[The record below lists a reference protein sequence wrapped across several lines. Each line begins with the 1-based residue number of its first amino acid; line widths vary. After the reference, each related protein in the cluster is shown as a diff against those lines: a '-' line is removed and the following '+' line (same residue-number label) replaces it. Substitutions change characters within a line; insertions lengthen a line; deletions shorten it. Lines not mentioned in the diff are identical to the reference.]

1 MQVLKF
7 GGSSVKDASAMER
20 VVEIVRG
27 AIGRDKTILVA
38 SAIGGATDK
47 LIEIGTLAAEG
58 DESWTYE
65 IDKLEARHL
74 EIIDNLLP
82 QDFRADTIAVENG
95 LFEELRGVCKGVS
108 LIREKSLYSND
119 KIMSFGELLSTKI
132 LYAKFQ
138 SLGISCRW
146 LDSREYIFTELT
158 GNGNQVLTDPTSAA
172 AASLNRIN
180 TVKLLIMPGF
190 IASDMQGRTTTLGRG
205 GSDYTASLL
214 AVGTEA
220 RRLEIWTDVDGMM
233 TADPRIVPEA
243 KTIEHISYKEALE
256 LSHFGAKVVYP
267 PTIQPVV
274 AKGIPILVKN
284 TFDPEGPGTYIEN
297 NPPESSARIR
307 GISGSSNIALLSMEG
322 SGMVGIPGYSARLF
336 AALAEK
342 EINIILIT
350 QASSVH
356 TMLVA
361 ISQKD
366 SEKARK
372 AADEAFAYEISLG
385 KIEPLK
391 VEPDFAI
398 ISLIGDDM
406 KNQSGAGGRMF
417 EAIGRCG
424 ISIRA
429 IAQGSSERNVSAIV
443 SHKDL
448 DQAIR
453 SIHEE
458 FFGAAASR
466 INLFVCGYGNV
477 GKTLVSIIGE
487 QAAEIFRNKA
497 IDLRLVSVCNSKKVI
512 FNRDGIEAS
521 KAGELLAATVPEV
534 SGRSDDKFFENLI
547 NSHLSHSLFV
557 DCTSDKIIAAKY
569 ADILGNGIGVVTC
582 NKIANSSSQ
591 EYHDM
596 IRTRGRGV
604 TFNYETNVGA
614 ALPVIQFIDLL
625 TSGGDRIDSIE
636 AVVSGSLSYIFNN
649 YDGSKPF
656 VEVIR
661 DAQEKGFTEPDPR
674 TDLKGIDVLR
684 KTIILAREVGC
695 KLEVED
701 IKKGDILPAD
711 CLTGDLDEFYK
722 HCLADEPYF
731 KELSANASATHS
743 KLRYASHISFKYDSS
758 DGCAEKAEGRM
769 TPKAECS
776 IRLEA
781 VPSDNPLYGLQGSSN
796 IILIRSRDYPGGVTF
811 TGSGAGARCTAAGLL
826 ADILRAR

>member
-1 MQVLKF
+1 
-7 GGSSVKDASAMER
+7 MER

-47 LIEIGTLAAEG
+47 LIQIGTLAAAG
-58 DESWTYE
+58 NDSWVTE
-65 IDKLEARHL
+65 TDKLEERHL
-74 EIIDNLLP
+74 EIISSLLP
-82 QDFRADTIAVENG
+82 PDFRPDTVATVRN
-95 LFEELRGVCKGVS
+95 LFDELRGVCKGVS
-108 LIREKSLYSND
+108 LIREKSFYSND

-138 SLGISCRW
+138 SLGIGCRW

-158 GNGNQVLTDPTSAA
+158 GNGNQVLTEPTSKAVA
-172 AASLNRIN
+172 DLNRIN

-190 IASDMQGRTTTLGRG
+190 IASDVQGRTTTLGRG

-284 TFDPEGPGTYIEN
+284 TFDPEGSGTYIEK

-322 SGMVGIPGYSARLF
+322 SGMVGVPGYSARLF

-361 ISQKD
+361 IGQND
-366 SEKARK
+366 SEKAKK
-372 AADEAFAYEISLG
+372 AADDAFAYEISLG

-391 VEPDFAI
+391 VEPDYAI

-458 FFGAAASR
+458 FFGATASR
-466 INLFVCGYGNV
+466 LNLFVCGYGNV
-477 GKTLVSIIGE
+477 GKTLIDIIGA
-487 QAAEIFRNKA
+487 QTVDIFKRQA
-497 IDLRLVSVCNSKKVI
+497 IDLKLVSVCNSKRVI
-512 FNRDGIEAS
+512 FNRDGIDAT
-521 KAGELLAATVPEV
+521 KVAELLPTAAPEA

-547 NSHLSHSLFV
+547 NSHLSHSVFV

-569 ADILGNGIGVVTC
+569 ADILSNGISVVTC

-591 EYHDM
+591 EYYDM
-596 IRTRGRGV
+596 MRARGRGV
-604 TFNYETNVGA
+604 AFNYETNVGA

-636 AVVSGSLSYIFNN
+636 AVVSGSLSYIFNA

-656 VEVIR
+656 AEVIR
-661 DAQEKGFTEPDPR
+661 DAQQKGFTEPDPR

-701 IKKGDILPAD
+701 IEKGEILPAD
-711 CLTGDLDEFYK
+711 CLDGDLDAFYAT
-722 HCLADEPYF
+722 CLADEPYF
-731 KELSANASATHS
+731 KEMAANAKSARS
-743 KLRYASHISFKYDSS
+743 KLRYASHIAFSYDEAGNPS
-758 DGCAEKAEGRM
+758 AK
-769 TPKAECS
+769 CS
-776 IRLEA
+776 ISLEA
-781 VPSDNPLYGLQGSSN
+781 VPADNPLYGLQGSSN
-796 IILIRSRDYPGGVTF
+796 IILIKSRDYPNGVTF